1 MSFMNAI
8 QSMLPRPEN
17 RSGDEIARD
26 VEDELAFHLEMRT
39 RAIESEEGVDRA
51 TAGELARTRFGNVD
65 RIRNE
70 CQRIALKERN
80 MLQRVNLALMIVV
93 MLVVVGVG
101 AQVYI
106 TQRYNTLALQAITS
120 DLAKMK
126 FDAAAAGHA
135 ENSRSSAGGGIVF
148 LKGGVARNG
157 IYSLPPEG
165 TLTIDRAI
173 NAAGGLQGDAAG
185 ARVQIKRRD
194 GDGWRSFNY
203 KLQDAGVGDFVLQ
216 NDDEITVT
224 LAIDPRQFRA
234 ETALPVGSWSQIDEQ
249 ARPMPGGATIE
260 SMASDDVRNTVGV
273 PIGILTLPGDEEMYR
288 LAFDVGS
295 SPTNLRVQRMSNRG
309 NLSNGRWEL
318 RSNVLTVNLAPALPE
333 QDEPLRFA
341 YKAAAGAPSVS
352 DTRAKAVGDFVVRL
366 FALADPSDP
375 NLDQTI
381 REFLDVEEKGL
392 DQKYAGD
399 PATAG
404 MIKELIV
411 ARRKI
416 FDADAGFRAAASAAQ
431 REKAVND
438 FLTELLAGDA
448 PREGVSAAQLL
459 DAASNR
465 IDQLA
470 GGDQALEQTLRARI
484 AQARSMLAAKAD
496 TGDVAAPPA
505 AAASSATA
513 NLVHLAGD
521 VVRPGEYN
529 MPAVGV
535 LTLDRILT
543 AAGGLK
549 DGGDAEVAVDGLD
562 DQGKPV
568 RRISIPQWSSHDA
581 ADGRYVLKAGDRVTV
596 KALPPGTA
604 SSGAMSDA
612 ELQKFIPRLM
622 TASIPNSAAS
632 TLPTLAEL
640 NRAAAAID
648 IAYANDPTLLAK
660 LRGMV
665 ETVRARLEPAPANGP
680 TTAPEVQQDH

>member
-51 TAGELARTRFGNVD
+51 TAGGLARARFGDVD

-173 NAAGGLQGDAAG
+173 NAAGGLQGDADG

-224 LAIDPRQFRA
+224 LAIDPRQSPA
-234 ETALPVGSWSQIDEQ
+234 ETAIPVGSWSQIDEQ
-249 ARPMPGGATIE
+249 SRPMPGGATIE

-273 PIGILTLPGDEEMYR
+273 PIGILTLPGDAEKYR

-318 RSNVLTVNLAPALPE
+318 SSNVLTVNLAPALPE
-333 QDEPLRFA
+333 HDEPLRFA

-381 REFLDVEEKGL
+381 REFLDAEEKAVDL
-392 DQKYAGD
+392 RYAND

-404 MIKELIV
+404 MIKELIA

-416 FDADAGFRAAASAAQ
+416 FESDAAIHRAATAEAQAA
-431 REKAVND
+431 AIAD
-438 FLTELLAGDA
+438 FLKDTLTAVDSNAPAIRASEVLESASRRIDEEFAGN
-448 PREGVSAAQLL
+448 PQVAAQLRERVAEARKAL
-459 DAASNR
+459 DAPSTSQPASAP
-465 IDQLA
+465 A
-470 GGDQALEQTLRARI
+470 GG
-484 AQARSMLAAKAD
+484 
-496 TGDVAAPPA
+496 
-505 AAASSATA
+505 
-513 NLVHLAGD
+513 
-521 VVRPGEYN
+521 
-529 MPAVGV
+529 
-535 LTLDRILT
+535 
-543 AAGGLK
+543 
-549 DGGDAEVAVDGLD
+549 
-562 DQGKPV
+562 
-568 RRISIPQWSSHDA
+568 
-581 ADGRYVLKAGDRVTV
+581 
-596 KALPPGTA
+596 
-604 SSGAMSDA
+604 MSDA

-632 TLPTLAEL
+632 TLPTLEEL